1 MKVLLI
7 DDSPLARVITTDI
20 LKELKEVETVDTAR
34 NGKIGLELLQK
45 NHYDLIFLDV
55 AMPVMDGM
63 TFLSEKKK
71 LNNNVPTIMFS
82 AYTKEG
88 AEITLKALELG
99 AIDFILKPEGTIIK
113 IDDIRQEIV
122 DKIKNF
128 KVDYLESNLKK
139 FKKIETIVH
148 KEEHKEEPKI
158 QIEKKKKLTDYEIV
172 LIGSSTGGPRVLNK
186 IVRMLPEDFPLPI
199 AIVQH
204 MPEYFTSTLAERL
217 SQISKLEVTE
227 AKNDYV
233 LEPGKVVVAKGNK
246 HLLFKR
252 IEQKKF
258 IVLLSE
264 EKKVN
269 AVRPSVDKTLFNL
282 IEITHGNVI
291 CILLTGMGRDG
302 VDACKELRKKN
313 GLVIAQDE
321 ETSIIFGMNRR
332 AIEED
337 AVDIVLP
344 DYKIVDYLLKLNE
357 I

>member
-1 MKVLLI
+1 MKILLI
-7 DDSPLARVITTDI
+7 DDSPLARAITTDF
-20 LKELKEVETVDTAR
+20 LKDLSYVETIDTAR
-34 NGKIGLELLQK
+34 NGKIGLELIQK

-55 AMPVMDGM
+55 AMPVMDGI

-71 LNNNVPTIMFS
+71 LGNNIPTIMFS

-99 AIDFILKPEGTIIK
+99 AIDFILKPEGSVIK
-113 IDDIRQEIV
+113 IDDIKQDLI

-128 KVDYLESNLKK
+128 ITDYIESRQKK
-139 FKKIETIVH
+139 SQSKEIVETKKIENETPT
-148 KEEHKEEPKI
+148 KTL
-158 QIEKKKKLTDYEIV
+158 KKKKLIEYEIV

-186 IVRMLPEDFPLPI
+186 IVRMLPENFPLPV

-217 SQISKLEVTE
+217 SQFCKLEVKE
-227 AKNDYV
+227 AKDDYI

-246 HLLFKR
+246 HLLFKKLDH
-252 IEQKKF
+252 KKF
-258 IVLLSE
+258 SVILSDD
-264 EKKVN
+264 KKIN
-269 AVRPSVDKTLFNL
+269 AVRPSMDKTLFNL
-282 IEITHGNVI
+282 IEITNGNVI
-291 CILLTGMGRDG
+291 SIILTGMGRDG
-302 VDACKELRKKN
+302 VDACKQLKKHN

-321 ETSIIFGMNRR
+321 ETSIIFGMNKR
-332 AIEED
+332 AIEEN